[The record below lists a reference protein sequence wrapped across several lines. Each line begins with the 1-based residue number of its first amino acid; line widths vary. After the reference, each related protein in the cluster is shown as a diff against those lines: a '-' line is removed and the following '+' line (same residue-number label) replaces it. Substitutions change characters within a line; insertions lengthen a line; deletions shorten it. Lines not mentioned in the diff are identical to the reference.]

1 MTDQNISE
9 SISNEAV
16 DLSNCDREQI
26 HIMGRVQSYGALISV
41 SPDWIVNHASL
52 NLDAFINVS
61 AKEAIGMPVADL
73 LSHDAVHDIRSRLQ
87 LLNGLDSVE
96 RIFGIALTDSDDL
109 FDVAIH
115 LSGRSFIVEIER
127 QETKRK
133 TDYTSYVRPMMERIG
148 KADTSEMLCEIAARQ
163 LRALTGFDRVMI
175 YKFEDNGSGTV
186 VAESLKGD
194 RESYKGLRYP
204 ASDIPKQARAL
215 YKRSLL
221 RIIADVSDH
230 GVNIIPATN
239 PEGLPLDLSMS
250 STRAVSPVHLEYLV
264 NMGVGASMSIS
275 ILKRGELWGLFACH
289 NDTPKCLPYN
299 VRSAAELFGQLFAFA
314 LDQKEGDEEREDQAR
329 ARVVHDRLMSQLA
342 EGSTIADSLEAILS
356 GISTVIPYDGTI
368 GWIDGSFTCS
378 GLTPS
383 REEFMGMVKFLN
395 TTAASSIYE
404 NNNLVSAYPKAI
416 DFADRAAGILVLPVS
431 RTPRDYIVLCRQEI
445 ASTVNWAGNP
455 NKPVIQG
462 KYGTR
467 LSPRKSFEAW
477 QEVVMHSS
485 QPWTES
491 EKRAAE
497 ALRVTL
503 LEVVLRMSDASLKE
517 RAKAQESQEI
527 LIAELNHRVR
537 NILNLIKGLI
547 NQSQGEAVSVSEF
560 TEIVGGRVHALAL
573 AHDQITK
580 ENWGPAS
587 IKQLIETEANAY
599 LDKKRDRV
607 KIVGADA
614 IISPT
619 AYTTISLVIHELMT
633 NSMKYGALCDSRGSI
648 EIGLLKHSDNAL
660 EITWRE
666 IGGPPIQSPPSRKGF
681 GTTIIERSIP
691 FELNGTADVSYKT
704 AGLEGR
710 FIIPPAFV
718 SEFREQSSGVRETNS
733 NKKPSQLT
741 RLTGDALVVED
752 NIIIAMDAEDF
763 LTELGASTVTV
774 ASSVA
779 VAISAIEEKSFE
791 FALVDVNLGSETS
804 EPVAAELERRDIP
817 FAFATGY
824 GDATELTKRYGCAT
838 VIQKPYDKSSIL
850 NALALIH
857 SKIEENT

>member
-1 MTDQNISE
+1 MTDQDISK
-9 SISNEAV
+9 NMVTEAV
-16 DLSNCDREQI
+16 DLTNCDREPI
-26 HIMGRVQSYGALISV
+26 HILGRVQAYGALIAV

-52 NLDAFINVS
+52 NLEAFINVP
-61 AKEAIGMPVADL
+61 AEEAIGMPLAEL
-73 LSHDAVHDIRSRLQ
+73 LSSDAVHSIRSRLQ
-87 LLNGLDSVE
+87 LLSGQDSVE
-96 RIFGIALTDSDDL
+96 RIFGIPLTDSDDV
-109 FDVAIH
+109 FDIAVH
-115 LSGRSFIVEIER
+115 LSGRSFVVEIER
-127 QETKRK
+127 HEGGAR
-133 TDYTSYVRPMMERIG
+133 TDYTSYVKPMMERIG

-163 LRALTGFDRVMI
+163 LRALTDFDRVMV
-175 YKFEDNGSGTV
+175 YKFEENGAGTV

-194 RESYKGLRYP
+194 RESYKGLHYP

-230 GVNIIPATN
+230 GIEIIPATN
-239 PEGLPLDLSMS
+239 PEGQPLDLSLS
-250 STRAVSPVHLEYLV
+250 STRAVSPVHLEYLA

-289 NDTPKCLPYN
+289 NDAPKGLSYN

-329 ARVVHDRLMSQLA
+329 AREVHDRLMSQLA
-342 EGSTIADSLEAILS
+342 EGSTIAESLEAVLS
-356 GISTVIPYDGTI
+356 GISTVIPYDGAM
-368 GWIDGSFTCS
+368 GWIDGNFTS
-378 GLTPS
+378 TGQTPT

-404 NNNLVSAYPKAI
+404 NKSLVSSYPKAV
-416 DFADRAAGILVLPVS
+416 DFADRTAGVMVLPVS
-431 RTPRDYIVLCRQEI
+431 RTPRDYIILCRREI
-445 ASTVNWAGNP
+445 ASMVKWAGNP
-455 NKPVIQG
+455 NKPVEVG
-462 KYGTR
+462 KYGAR
-467 LSPRKSFEAW
+467 LTPRKSFEAW
-477 QEVVMHSS
+477 QEVVRHTSA
-485 QPWTES
+485 PWTPS

-497 ALRVTL
+497 ALRITL

-547 NQSQGEAVSVSEF
+547 NQSKGEAVSVSEF

-587 IKQLIETEANAY
+587 LKQLIETEANAY
-599 LDKKRDRV
+599 LDKKRDRI
-607 KIVGADA
+607 KIVGPDA
-614 IISPT
+614 IITPT
-619 AYTTISLVIHELMT
+619 AYTTLSLVIHELMT
-633 NSMKYGALCDSRGSI
+633 NAMKYGALCDSRGSI
-648 EIGLLKHSDNAL
+648 EIEFIKHSDEAL

-666 IGGPPIQSPPSRKGF
+666 TGGPPIQSPPSRKGF
-681 GTTIIERSIP
+681 GTTIVERSIP
-691 FELNGTADVSYKT
+691 FELSGTADISYKT
-704 AGLEGR
+704 AGLEGK

-718 SEFREQSSGVRETNS
+718 SEYRAQSKSVQALSSKESPKST
-733 NKKPSQLT
+733 K
-741 RLTGDALVVED
+741 RLTGDVLVVED

-763 LTELGASTVTV
+763 LHELGASSVTI
-774 ASSVA
+774 APSVS
-779 VAISAIEEKSFE
+779 VAISALEEGAFE
-791 FALVDVNLGSETS
+791 FALLDVNLGAETS
-804 EPVAAELERRDIP
+804 EPVAAELERRNIP

-824 GDATELTKRYGCAT
+824 GDASEVTKRHSCVS

-850 NALALIH
+850 NAIAAI
-857 SKIEENT
+857 KA

>member
-1 MTDQNISE
+1 LTDYKISDGT
-9 SISNEAV
+9 AGDPV
-16 DLSNCDREQI
+16 DLTNCDREPI
-26 HIMGRVQSYGALISV
+26 HILGRVQAYGALISV

-52 NLDAFINVS
+52 NLNAFINS
-61 AKEAIGMPVADL
+61 TAEDAIGMPVADL
-73 LSHDAVHDIRSRLQ
+73 LSHHAVHEIRSRLQ
-87 LLNGLDSVE
+87 LLSGLDSVE
-96 RIFGIALTDSDDL
+96 RIFGIRLTDADDL
-109 FDVAIH
+109 FDIAVH
-115 LSGRSFIVEIER
+115 LSGRSFVVEIER
-127 QETKRK
+127 HEGGAR

-148 KADTSEMLCEIAARQ
+148 KADTPEMLCEIAARQ
-163 LRALTGFDRVMI
+163 LRALTDFDRVMI
-175 YKFEDNGSGTV
+175 YKFEENGSGTV

-221 RIIADVSDH
+221 RIIADVSDQ
-230 GVNIIPATN
+230 GVEIIPATN
-239 PEGLPLDLSMS
+239 PEGEPLDLSMS

-289 NDTPKCLPYN
+289 NDTPKSLSYN

-329 ARVVHDRLMSQLA
+329 ARKVHDSLMSQLA
-342 EGSTIADSLEAILS
+342 EGSTIADSLETILS
-356 GISTVIPYDGTI
+356 GIATVIPYDGAI
-368 GWIDGSFTCS
+368 GWIDGNFTS
-378 GLTPS
+378 LGKTPS

-404 NNNLVSAYPKAI
+404 SKNLVSSYPKAS
-416 DFADRAAGILVLPVS
+416 DFADRTAGIMVLPVS
-431 RTPRDYIVLCRQEI
+431 RTPRDFIVLCRSEI
-445 ASTVNWAGNP
+445 ASTVKWAGNP
-455 NKPVIQG
+455 NKPVISG
-462 KYGTR
+462 KFGSR

-477 QEVVMHSS
+477 KQVVVNCSK
-485 QPWTES
+485 PWTAS

-497 ALRVTL
+497 ALRITL

-517 RAKAQESQEI
+517 RVKAQESQEI

-547 NQSQGEAVSVSEF
+547 NQSKGDAVSVSEF
-560 TEIVGGRVHALAL
+560 TEVVGGRIHALAL
-573 AHDQITK
+573 AHDQITR

-587 IKQLIETEANAY
+587 LKQLIETEANAY

-607 KIVGADA
+607 KIVGPDA
-614 IISPT
+614 IITPA
-619 AYTTISLVIHELMT
+619 AYTTLSLVIHELMT
-633 NSMKYGALCDSRGSI
+633 NAMKYGALCDSRGSI
-648 EIGLLKHSDNAL
+648 EIGLKKHSDNAL

-666 IGGPPIQSPPSRKGF
+666 MGGPPIQSPPSRKGF
-681 GTTIIERSIP
+681 GTTIVERSIP
-691 FELNGTADVSYKT
+691 FELSGTADISFKT
-704 AGLEGR
+704 TGLEGK

-718 SEFREQSSGVRETNS
+718 SAYQEHSHRVPDVSVATPNSGVA
-733 NKKPSQLT
+733 
-741 RLTGDALVVED
+741 RLKGDTLIVED

-763 LTELGASTVTV
+763 LTELGASTVTI
-774 ASSVA
+774 APSVS
-779 VAISAIEEKSFE
+779 VAISALEQGTFE

-804 EPVAAELERRDIP
+804 EPVAAELEKRGIP

-824 GDATELTKRYGCAT
+824 GDATEVTKRFSSAM
-838 VIQKPYDKSSIL
+838 VIQKPYDKSSIV
-850 NALALIH
+850 NAIAKRE
-857 SKIEENT
+857 SS